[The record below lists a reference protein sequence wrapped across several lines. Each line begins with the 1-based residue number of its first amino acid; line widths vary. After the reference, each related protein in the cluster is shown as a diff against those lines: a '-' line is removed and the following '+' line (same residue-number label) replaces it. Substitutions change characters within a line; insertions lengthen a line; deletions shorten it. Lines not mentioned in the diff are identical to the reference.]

1 MNIIFEHTWFLWLLL
16 AVPLAIVVYFYAL
29 QQKKKVSKTLGDAH
43 LVQQLTSTY
52 SKKKYFLKFLF
63 AAIALL
69 LITLAVANPQIFKK
83 GSNSS
88 KNGIDV
94 VFALDV
100 SKSMLAQDLKPN
112 RLERAKQL
120 VNRLID
126 KLENDR
132 IAIVIFA
139 GRAYLQMPLTTDHN
153 AAKMYISSATPQ
165 SVPTQGTAIAEAL
178 KVSNACFNPSDKKYK
193 SIILLTDGEN
203 HEESADDVAENLAK
217 DNGVVINT
225 VAFGLPEGAPIIDE
239 LNGQPKIDKEGNTII
254 TKVDEVGL
262 QNLAKLGNGIF
273 ASFTNTDDI
282 SRQLTNHLA
291 TLDKRTVADKSSGD
305 FSSLFLYLLI
315 PALLLLLLDI
325 FLSETKQKQRLKPI
339 ISVAIGLFLHGSI
352 LAQSHQKAIKEG
364 NQAYKRNEFNQ
375 AKTQYGNALQQ
386 KKDDPTAWFNLGN
399 AIYKTKQVDSALFA
413 FDAAAANANNA
424 GLKSNALY
432 NKGVALQN
440 NKKLPECIEAYK
452 DALKLNSQN
461 TDARHNLQLA
471 LKQQQQQNQKQNQ
484 KDKKDKKQ
492 KDENEDKPKPQKS
505 NISRKEAE
513 QQLQALHQKEKQLQ
527 DKMHKQNASS
537 NNPDKDW

>member
-16 AVPLAIVVYFYAL
+16 AVPLAIVVYIYAL
-29 QQKKKVSKTLGDAH
+29 QQKKKVSNTLGDAH

-52 SKKKYFLKFLF
+52 SKQKYFLKFLF
-63 AAIALL
+63 AALALL

-112 RLERAKQL
+112 RLGRAKQL
-120 VNRLID
+120 VNKLID

-178 KVSNACFNPSDKKYK
+178 KVSNACFNPTDKKYK

-254 TKVDEVGL
+254 TKVDEASL
-262 QNLAKLGNGIF
+262 QNLAKLGDGIF
-273 ASFTNTDDI
+273 ASFTNTDDV
-282 SRQLTNHLA
+282 SRQLTNYLA

-315 PALLLLLLDI
+315 PALLFLLLDI
-325 FLSETKQKQRLKPI
+325 FLSETKQKRTLKPI
-339 ISVAIGLFLHGSI
+339 ISVAIGLFLQNSI

-364 NQAYKRNEFNQ
+364 NQAYKKNEFEQ

-399 AIYKTKQVDSALFA
+399 ANYKTKQLDSALNA
-413 FDAAAANANNA
+413 FDAAATNANNA
-424 GLKSNALY
+424 ELKSNALY

-440 NKKLPECIEAYK
+440 NKKLPECIGAYK
-452 DALKLNSQN
+452 DALKLNPQN
-461 TDARHNLQLA
+461 IDARHNLQLA
-471 LKQQQQQNQKQNQ
+471 LKQQQQKQKQEKKDKKDDKQ
-484 KDKKDKKQ
+484 KDKK
-492 KDENEDKPKPQKS
+492 EDKPKPQKS

-513 QQLQALHQKEKQLQ
+513 QQLQALQQKEKQVQ

-537 NNPDKDW
+537 NTPDKDW